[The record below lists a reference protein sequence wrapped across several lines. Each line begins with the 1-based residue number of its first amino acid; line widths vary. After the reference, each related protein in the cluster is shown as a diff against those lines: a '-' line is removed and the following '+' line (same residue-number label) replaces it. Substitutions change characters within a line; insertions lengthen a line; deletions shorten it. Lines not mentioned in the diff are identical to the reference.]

1 MQDIKKLEAQYLSAK
16 ISYYEG
22 NPTMTD
28 AEFDALEQIL
38 IKEGSK
44 VHEQVG
50 SKRKDFD
57 FPHPTRML
65 SLAKI
70 QTEKDNNKY
79 DEFYKWFSKRASI
92 VGKMGMLYASPKFD
106 GSAINIIYRNGN
118 LESILTRGDG
128 FYGKTITNRLK
139 SHVPPVI
146 SEKGIVQIR
155 CEVVIDVNV
164 FKKKYAD
171 EFANARNFVAGIL
184 GKDEEDKEK
193 LNDLTIIPLHYIVDG
208 EHQTLDSRI
217 FSEYPNVKTGW
228 STAFVYEDY
237 GKVLKL
243 IEKERESLNFQ
254 LDGMVIS
261 FPEQVRSELGENDH
275 DPHWSVA
282 IKFPAEEVVSEVV
295 DIEWNISKRGE
306 LTPVV
311 IMKPVQLMG
320 SLVKRASAYNA
331 GYIIKNKIKPG
342 AIISSFQ
349 KFLVLFILL
358 SRMVNSY
365 KIS

>member
-217 FSEYPNVKTGW
+217 FSEYPNVKTNW
-228 STAFVYEDY
+228 NTAFVYEDY

-342 AIISSFQ
+342 AIISLRKSGDIIPE
-349 KFLVLFILL
+349 IL
-358 SRMVNSY
+358 SVIYSPE
-365 KIS
+365 

>member
-1 MQDIKKLEAQYLSAK
+1 MENIQKLESQYLNAK
-16 ISYYEG
+16 IAYYDG
-22 NPTMTD
+22 NPIMTD

-57 FPHPTRML
+57 FPHPSRML

-70 QTEKDNNKY
+70 QTEKNDNKY
-79 DEFYKWFSKRASI
+79 DEFYKWFSKRAAI

-139 SHVPPVI
+139 SHVPSII

-155 CEVVIDVNV
+155 CEVVVDVNV

-217 FSEYPNVKTGW
+217 FSEYPNVKTNW
-228 STAFVYEDY
+228 STAFAYEDY
-237 GKVLKL
+237 GKVLEI
-243 IEKERESLNFQ
+243 IEKERETLDFQ

-275 DPHWSVA
+275 DPEWAIA
-282 IKFPAEEVVSEVV
+282 IKFVPEGAVTTVVGV
-295 DIEWNISKRGE
+295 EWNIGKRGQF
-306 LTPVV
+306 TPVV
-311 IMKPVQLMG
+311 QLEPVQLSG
-320 SLVKRASAYNA
+320 STVKRASGYNA
-331 GYIIKNKIKPG
+331 GFIRDNKIQKGSIVSVVKRGDIIP
-342 AIISSFQ
+342 AINKVIA
-349 KFLVLFILL
+349 
-358 SRMVNSY
+358 
-365 KIS
+365 